1 MIERLSE
8 ALTNKLMHPPTH
20 ALNAATDAERE
31 TLAQTLTRIYQIH
44 RE

>member
-1 MIERLSE
+1 VIQRLSE

-20 ALNAATDAERE
+20 ALTSAQDGERE
-31 TLAQTLTRIYQIH
+31 SLLQALSRIYRID